1 MRNITSKMISRAL
14 DGDAVS
20 SMHEYLIISGILMLM
35 MVILAFSFTTVLIE
49 PQSRQLTEYAF
60 IDIGNGVSTRI
71 VDLYVIAP
79 YNGTITTYFDLPD
92 DVAGKD
98 YYVSISSSA
107 TGDYVSVYR
116 DTIKRDVSLAGIG
129 ETMGVGGT
137 TPGHGLNRI
146 SYRSEGFT

>member
-1 MRNITSKMISRAL
+1 MDDN
-14 DGDAVS
+14 AVS
-20 SMHEYLIISGILMLM
+20 SLQEYLIISGILMLM
-35 MVILAFSFTTVLIE
+35 MVILAVSFSAMLIE

-92 DVAGKD
+92 DVAGKE
-98 YYVSISSSA
+98 YFVSISSTA
-107 TGDYVSVYR
+107 AGDQVISIYR
-116 DTIKRDVSLAGIG
+116 DTIKRDVSLTGVAK
-129 ETMGVGGT
+129 TLGVGGST
-137 TPGHGLNRI
+137 TGHGLNRI